1 MTKLIAEIKSGKD
14 VFKIHES
21 LQIGETIHAGDKS
34 IEVTSDKVLE
44 GLKAGKLPKKI
55 KEPET
60 ASPVEQVT
68 EPETTEQKQED
79 EQV

>member
-1 MTKLIAEIKSGKD
+1 MTKIITEIKSGKD

-21 LQIGETIHAGDKS
+21 LQVGETIHAGDKS
-34 IEVTSDKVLE
+34 IEVTSDKALE
-44 GLKAGKLPKKI
+44 DLKAGKLPKKI
-55 KEPET
+55 KEPEI
-60 ASPVEQVT
+60 SPEQVI